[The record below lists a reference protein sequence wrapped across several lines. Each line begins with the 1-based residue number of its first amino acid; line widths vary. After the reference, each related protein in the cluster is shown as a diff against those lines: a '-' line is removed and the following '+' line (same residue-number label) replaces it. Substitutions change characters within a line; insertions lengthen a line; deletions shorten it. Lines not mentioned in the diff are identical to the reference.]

1 MLYIHSFVV
10 IYINNMN
17 LGNNIRKIREA
28 KGLAQKEVALNCKM
42 DAGQYSR
49 VENNKTDIALSSI
62 VKIAKALGVEVA
74 ELFTADDIFKDVNSI
89 DKTLM
94 EKISLI
100 DVLDKKEKAAFFT
113 MLDALVSK
121 KKLKDNLTSALQ
133 LSA

>member
-1 MLYIHSFVV
+1 MHSFVAT
-10 IYINNMN
+10 YINNMN

-28 KGLAQKEVALNCKM
+28 KGLSGKEVALTCKM
-42 DAGQYSR
+42 DPGQYSR

-62 VKIAKALGVEVA
+62 VKIAKALGVNVA
-74 ELFTADDIFKDVNSI
+74 DLFTADEVYKDVNSI

-100 DVLDKKEKAAFFT
+100 ELLDKKERSAFFT

-121 KKLKDNLTSALQ
+121 KKLKDTLSSALAQ
-133 LSA
+133 

>member
-1 MLYIHSFVV
+1 MHSFVAT
-10 IYINNMN
+10 YINNMN

-28 KGLAQKEVALNCKM
+28 KGLSGKEVALTCKM
-42 DAGQYSR
+42 DPGQYSR

-62 VKIAKALGVEVA
+62 VKIAKALGVSVA
-74 ELFTADDIFKDVNSI
+74 DLFTADEVYKDVNSI

-100 DVLDKKEKAAFFT
+100 ELLDKKERSAFFT

-121 KKLKDNLTSALQ
+121 KKLKDTLSSALAQ
-133 LSA
+133 

>member
-1 MLYIHSFVV
+1 MHSFVAT
-10 IYINNMN
+10 YINNMN

-28 KGLAQKEVALNCKM
+28 KGLSGKEVALTCKM
-42 DAGQYSR
+42 DPGQYSR

-62 VKIAKALGVEVA
+62 VKIAKALGVSVA
-74 ELFTADDIFKDVNSI
+74 DLFTAEEVYKDVNSI

-100 DVLDKKEKAAFFT
+100 ELLDKKERSAFFT

-121 KKLKDNLTSALQ
+121 KKLKDTLSSALAQ
-133 LSA
+133 

>member
-1 MLYIHSFVV
+1 MHSFVAT
-10 IYINNMN
+10 YINNMN

-28 KGLAQKEVALNCKM
+28 KGLSSKEVALTCKM

-49 VENNKTDIALSSI
+49 VENNKTDIALSTI
-62 VKIAKALGVEVA
+62 VKIAKALGVGVA
-74 ELFTADDIFKDVNSI
+74 ELFTADDVFKDVNSI

-100 DVLDKKEKAAFFT
+100 ELLDKKEKAAFFT

>member
-1 MLYIHSFVV
+1 
-10 IYINNMN
+10 MN

-28 KGLAQKEVALNCKM
+28 KGLSSKEVALTCKM

-49 VENNKTDIALSSI
+49 VENNKTDIALSTI
-62 VKIAKALGVEVA
+62 VKIAKALGVGVA
-74 ELFTADDIFKDVNSI
+74 ELFTADDVFKDVNSI

-100 DVLDKKEKAAFFT
+100 ELLDKKEKAAFFT

>member
-1 MLYIHSFVV
+1 MV
-10 IYINNMN
+10 
-17 LGNNIRKIREA
+17 R
-28 KGLAQKEVALNCKM
+28 GLP
-42 DAGQYSR
+42 S
-49 VENNKTDIALSSI
+49 LSTR
-62 VKIAKALGVEVA
+62 
-74 ELFTADDIFKDVNSI
+74 LFMRLQPASFKDVNSI

-100 DVLDKKEKAAFFT
+100 ELLDKKEKAAFFT

>member
-1 MLYIHSFVV
+1 MHSFVAT
-10 IYINNMN
+10 YINNMN

-28 KGLAQKEVALNCKM
+28 KGLSGKEVALTCKM
-42 DAGQYSR
+42 DPGQYSR

-62 VKIAKALGVEVA
+62 VKIAKALGVSVA
-74 ELFTADDIFKDVNSI
+74 DLFTADEVYKDVNSI

-100 DVLDKKEKAAFFT
+100 DSLDKKERVAFLT
-113 MLDALVSK
+113 MLDALVAK
-121 KKLKDNLTSALQ
+121 KKLKDSLSNVLQ